1 MDFLFP
7 DCYLLLNILF
17 EPIQVVTKGGP
28 AKATYLVV
36 KYIYDTAF
44 QLQDMGGASAVAFIL
59 FLVIMLLTVVQ
70 FKITKM
76 EL

>member
-1 MDFLFP
+1 M
-7 DCYLLLNILF
+7 
-17 EPIQVVTKGGP
+17 VTKGGP

-44 QLQDMGGASAVAFIL
+44 QLQDMGGASAAFIL

>member
-1 MDFLFP
+1 M
-7 DCYLLLNILF
+7 
-17 EPIQVVTKGGP
+17 VTKGGP

-44 QLQDMGGASAVAFIL
+44 QLQYMGGASAAAFIL